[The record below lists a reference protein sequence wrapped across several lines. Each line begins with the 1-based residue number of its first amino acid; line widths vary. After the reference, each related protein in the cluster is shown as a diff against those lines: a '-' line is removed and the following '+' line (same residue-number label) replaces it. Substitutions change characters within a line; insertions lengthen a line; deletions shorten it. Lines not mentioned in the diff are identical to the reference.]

1 MLCFVAKKTKKYFLQ
16 TEDAFT
22 LIEMLITIAI
32 LAIVVGVGFLSLA
45 NYKSKN
51 TFDLDAQNV
60 LEAIRNGENKAL
72 LGADGTGWGI
82 KFTSDA
88 NDGYYEIFSG
98 SSYATSSVV
107 TRETLTG
114 STLFANPP
122 AGYSKTIT
130 FAPLTGV
137 PSEAESVVLK
147 RAGGTD
153 RYLIS
158 LSTLGSLDKVYEQGL
173 VGYWPL
179 DEGLGTTAYDA
190 SGGGNNGTI
199 TGATWQNVSACR
211 IGQCLSFNGTSN
223 YVSIA
228 ANMANSNMTF
238 TGWINTTNAAGY
250 VATEG
255 IINSGIR
262 FNLYF
267 SGGKLYWGCYNGG
280 WVNIPSDNTIP
291 TNSWVYIAG
300 VIDGG
305 VTGGVQLYIN
315 GIQQSSTGTIA
326 ACQPYGNLYLGAYIW
341 PIGNYFNG
349 LIDDVRIYNRA
360 LSATEIQQMYQRY

>member
-1 MLCFVAKKTKKYFLQ
+1 MLCSAIKKIYKAFLQ

-32 LAIVVGVGFLSLA
+32 LAVVIGVGFLNLA
-45 NYKSKN
+45 NYKNKN

-72 LGADGTGWGI
+72 LGAGGTGWGI
-82 KFTSDA
+82 KFTSDT

-114 STLFANPP
+114 STLFANP
-122 AGYSKTIT
+122 ASGFSKTIT

-137 PSEAESVVLK
+137 PSQAESVVLK
-147 RAGGTD
+147 RSGGTD

-199 TGATWQNVSACR
+199 TGATWQNVSSCR
-211 IGQCLSFNGTSN
+211 IGECLSFNGSS
-223 YVSIA
+223 YVDVPAGSLLNLGTGSATITIWFETTA
-228 ANMANSNMTF
+228 SGAMVTKRVASGFQVYVLSGDLYADGAGTTGVYSSVAVNDGKWHFGAVVYDRSANLLRLYVDGTAN
-238 TGWINTTNAAGY
+238 NT
-250 VATEG
+250 VALGSTTLTDTA
-255 IINSGIR
+255 
-262 FNLYF
+262 NLEIGRALL
-267 SGGKLYWGCYNGG
+267 GGT
-280 WVNIPSDNTIP
+280 PRD
-291 TNSWVYIAG
+291 
-300 VIDGG
+300 
-305 VTGGVQLYIN
+305 
-315 GIQQSSTGTIA
+315 
-326 ACQPYGNLYLGAYIW
+326 
-341 PIGNYFNG
+341 YFNG
-349 LIDDVRIYNRA
+349 SIDDVRIYNRA

>member
-16 TEDAFT
+16 AEDAFT
-22 LIEMLITIAI
+22 LIEILITIAI
-32 LAIVVGVGFLSLA
+32 LAVVIGVGFLNLA
-45 NYKSKN
+45 NYKNKN

-72 LGADGTGWGI
+72 LGAGGTGWGI
-82 KFTSDA
+82 KFTSDV

-114 STLFANPP
+114 STLFANPA
-122 AGYSKTIT
+122 AGFSKTIT

-137 PSEAESVVLK
+137 PSQAESVVLK
-147 RAGGTD
+147 RSGGTD

-190 SGGGNNGTI
+190 SGGGNNGSFVGSPSWVAGRIGGAVNCGNTTSDYINVGSVPLGSIWTI
-199 TGATWQNVSACR
+199 TAWFQYPLSTTGSSWNTLTRGSSYDHQIIVQRSS
-211 IGQCLSFNGTSN
+211 GQLGMYDNKNGTGFNGSGYYMTSLSN
-223 YVSIA
+223 GWHFIATIGNAGVEQFYIDGSYVGQSVKQSTSDVKSIC
-228 ANMANSNMTF
+228 N
-238 TGWINTTNAAGY
+238 
-250 VATEG
+250 
-255 IINSGIR
+255 
-262 FNLYF
+262 
-267 SGGKLYWGCYNGG
+267 YWGGG
-280 WVNIPSDNTIP
+280 QNW
-291 TNSWVYIAG
+291 
-300 VIDGG
+300 
-305 VTGGVQLYIN
+305 
-315 GIQQSSTGTIA
+315 GIV
-326 ACQPYGNLYLGAYIW
+326 
-341 PIGNYFNG
+341 
-349 LIDDVRIYNRA
+349 DDVRIYNRA